1 MIGDLRTDALH
12 KALADM
18 PIEDDTLLG
27 MLILAFGGANVTV
40 ESGSGL
46 RGDDRKTICREIS
59 EDGVLTADRDLLR
72 QAARKMLIGVLSCRA
87 NRSQSGAVARI
98 AGEAIAAST
107 LLPNMATETFL
118 PCLSRGALETVA
130 KAEGVNLAPR
140 VIHTRERMVERF
152 KNGTFVYPGAL
163 FRLTPEELAASAAPS
178 PGRSGWVNPMTDED
192 DAGGEDDDAE
202 PQNRE
207 QDDNDF
213 DNDDNEMSEREV
225 A

>member
-1 MIGDLRTDALH
+1 
-12 KALADM
+12 
-18 PIEDDTLLG
+18 
-27 MLILAFGGANVTV
+27 
-40 ESGSGL
+40 
-46 RGDDRKTICREIS
+46 
-59 EDGVLTADRDLLR
+59 
-72 QAARKMLIGVLSCRA
+72 
-87 NRSQSGAVARI
+87 
-98 AGEAIAAST
+98 
-107 LLPNMATETFL
+107 
-118 PCLSRGALETVA
+118 
-130 KAEGVNLAPR
+130 
-140 VIHTRERMVERF
+140 MVERF